1 MMLPIEAIEGIMRIY
16 SLEYSVFKLSHT
28 MMEIQVKNIFNLAP
42 HLVFHQF
49 IKLRKE
55 RNVPLHYAFNPNY
68 ALNFVFLSL

>member
-1 MMLPIEAIEGIMRIY
+1 
-16 SLEYSVFKLSHT
+16 

-68 ALNFVFLSL
+68 ALNFAFLSL